1 VFLKEVDK
9 GISDGVDMK
18 IISHI
23 EE

>member
-1 VFLKEVDK
+1 LKEVDK